1 MLVSPEK
8 HVYLKLIST
17 PGVSRY
23 VGFQVYPIAVP
34 AKPVASLPF
43 IVYKRANIMRESS
56 LSGPLYLPMVNL
68 QISSWALT
76 YDIVRDLAD
85 EVRLAL
91 DGHTGTLANATI
103 EDMRLMSETDDFLDP
118 TVAGAQLPP
127 AYEVRQ
133 LYQIRWQESAT

>member
-1 MLVSPEK
+1 MLISPEK
-8 HVYLKLIST
+8 HIYLHLVST
-17 PGVSRY
+17 PGVARI

-34 AKPVASLPF
+34 KTGASLPF
-43 IVYKRANIMRESS
+43 IVYRRSNIAREST
-56 LSGPLYLPMVNL
+56 LTGGPLFMPTVNL
-68 QISSWALT
+68 QIASWALS
-76 YDIVRDLAD
+76 YDTVRTLAD

-103 EDMRLMSETDDFLDP
+103 EDMRLVSETDDFLDP

-133 LYQIRWQESAT
+133 LYQVSWQESAT

>member
-1 MLVSPEK
+1 MLISPEK
-8 HVYLKLIST
+8 HIYLKLISA
-17 PGVSRY
+17 PGVARL

-34 AKPVASLPF
+34 KTGASLPF
-43 IVYKRANIMRESS
+43 IVYRRSNIARQSS
-56 LSGPLYLPMVNL
+56 LSGPLFMPTLSI
-68 QISSWALT
+68 QIASWALS
-76 YDIVRDLAD
+76 YDTVRTLGD

-103 EDMRLMSETDDFLDP
+103 EDMRLVSETDDFLDP

-133 LYQIRWQESAT
+133 LYQVMWQESAT

>member
-1 MLVSPEK
+1 MLISPEK
-8 HVYLKLIST
+8 HIYLRLIST
-17 PGVSRY
+17 PGVARY

-34 AKPVASLPF
+34 KTGAALPF
-43 IVYKRANIMRESS
+43 IVYKRQNIARQSS
-56 LSGPLYLPMVNL
+56 LGGPTFLPMLSL
-68 QISSWALT
+68 QIACWALS
-76 YDIVRDLAD
+76 YDTVRALAD

-103 EDMRLMSETDDFLDP
+103 EDMRLTSETDDFLDP

-133 LYQIRWQESAT
+133 LYQIMWQESAT